1 MAKAYL
7 VARFAKV
14 TYGFVAQ
21 MGVRIKDE
29 DMWNAPIFNK
39 DAKIFTNKAK
49 AEAYAKK
56 KNIELHPKPKADG
69 SFSVD
74 ISGWSDFKI
83 ASIEMGQ

>member
-21 MGVRIKDE
+21 AGIRVGRE
-29 DMWNAPIFNK
+29 DMWDAPVFDKN
-39 DAKIFTNKAK
+39 AKIFTNRAK

-56 KNIELHPKPKADG
+56 KNLELHPKPKADG
-69 SFSVD
+69 SFSIDV
-74 ISGWSDFKI
+74 SGWSDFKI
-83 ASIEMGQ
+83 APIEMGQ